1 MSKKIEVRRILVY
14 NDCIYAKKC
23 INMDGIQIY
32 GMFVSFFIENQSNG
46 GHRDGYKRVL

>member
-1 MSKKIEVRRILVY
+1 
-14 NDCIYAKKC
+14 
-23 INMDGIQIY
+23 MDRIQIY